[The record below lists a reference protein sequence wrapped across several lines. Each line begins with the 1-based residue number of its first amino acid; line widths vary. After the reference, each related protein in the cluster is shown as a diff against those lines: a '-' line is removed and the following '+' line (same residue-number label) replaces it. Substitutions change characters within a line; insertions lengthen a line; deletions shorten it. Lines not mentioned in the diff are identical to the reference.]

1 MINSFADTIV
11 ALATA
16 QGVGAIAV
24 IRLSGSEAISICNN
38 VFKGKDLTQVDSHT
52 AHFGTIRKGEEI
64 IDEVLVTVFKGPHSY
79 TKENTVEISS
89 HGSPF
94 IVKKLLQLFVEQG
107 ARSAKPGEFTQRAFL
122 NGQLDLTQAEAVAD
136 LIASDS
142 EASHQAAMN
151 QMRGGFSNK
160 IKDLREELI
169 GFASMI
175 ELELDFGE
183 EDVEFADRTQ
193 LNNLIVELQKNI
205 TVLINSFDQG
215 NAIKE
220 GIPTVIAGKPNA
232 GKSTLLNALF
242 NEEKAIV
249 TDIEGT
255 TRDVIEDELII
266 SGIKFRFIDTAGLRE
281 ADNQVEAIGIEKT
294 KEKMSE
300 ASLILYLFDVN
311 TTSEEEL
318 KLVVED
324 LEKREKPY
332 LLIGNKIDQSN
343 DYKDKF
349 KPFENV
355 VYISASKQTKLS
367 DLEDV
372 LLETVHLKDFK
383 TGDTVVTNL
392 RHYESLIKTQEA
404 LDKTLEGIDAEVSG
418 DFLAMDIRQAL
429 HYLGEIVGEISTD
442 DLLDSI
448 FSNFCIG
455 K

>member
-24 IRLSGSEAISICNN
+24 IRLSGSEAISICNK
-38 VFKGKDLTQVDSHT
+38 VFKGKDLHQVKSHT
-52 AHFGTIRKGEEI
+52 AHFGTIRKEEQI

-94 IVKKLLQLFVEQG
+94 IVQKLLQLFIEQG
-107 ARSAKPGEFTQRAFL
+107 ARSARPGEFTQRAFL
-122 NGQLDLTQAEAVAD
+122 NGQLDLAQAEAVAD
-136 LIASDS
+136 LISSDS
-142 EASHQAAMN
+142 ESSHQAAMN

-160 IKDLREELI
+160 IKDLRKELI

-220 GIPTVIAGKPNA
+220 GVPTVIAGKPNA

-281 ADNQVEAIGIEKT
+281 ADNQVEAIGIQKT

-311 TTSEEEL
+311 TTSKDDL
-318 KLVVED
+318 SLIADD
-324 LEKREKPY
+324 LEQRDKPY
-332 LLIGNKIDQSN
+332 LLIGNKIDKSEN
-343 DYKDKF
+343 YEEKF
-349 KPFENV
+349 RSFEHII
-355 VYISASKQTKLS
+355 YISASKQTKLS
-367 DLEDV
+367 DLQDV
-372 LLETVHLKDFK
+372 LLETVHLKNFK

-404 LDKTLEGIDAEVSG
+404 LDKTLVGIDTEVSG

>member
-94 IVKKLLQLFVEQG
+94 IVKKLLQVFVEQG
-107 ARSAKPGEFTQRAFL
+107 ARSAKPGEFTQSAFL